1 MTVATTLCLRRTAR
15 PPRSA
20 QGVFR
25 GSSVD
30 KAKVNGLLAAKPS
43 GWMVSG
49 EPLPDPS
56 GHEVG
61 PHTKRNAQGVE
72 AERPARRCSE
82 TVMRV
87 GKAGLNTLAFRR
99 IHADP
104 VAQRALDSPAPKLP

>member
-30 KAKVNGLLAAKPS
+30 KAKVNALLAAKPS

-56 GHEVG
+56 GHEG
-61 PHTKRNAQGVE
+61 WAPHKKERARCLRRSGQRGVV
-72 AERPARRCSE
+72 RKQLLG
-82 TVMRV
+82 V

-104 VAQRALDSPAPKLP
+104 